1 MVSNKMVKTHQ
12 SVCLFFKLI
21 FYVGYLWDSDGIT
34 QFCDLVFLLGDISSP
49 KKRTMVLEYA
59 LTYICPFPKS
69 PSFVGFNIPAPCFAF
84 LGYEKEYI
92 SIFMDNH
99 HAINGKISYF
109 YGHFQ

>member
-1 MVSNKMVKTHQ
+1 MLDIYGILMGLHNRN
-12 SVCLFFKLI
+12 
-21 FYVGYLWDSDGIT
+21 LWDSGILR
-34 QFCDLVFLLGDISSP
+34 FGISFGGIFLAQKSEV
-49 KKRTMVLEYA
+49 MVLEYA

-69 PSFVGFNIPAPCFAF
+69 PSFVGFYIPAPCFAF